1 MNSYHVNREFF
12 ATAASETCSISSSS
26 SCSIAPSSR
35 SQRIGSELPPLRPG
49 SSNRCPS
56 CNLPFNNSN
65 KRKLIDSNCGHAK
78 CYACMFKNQKCLL
91 CQKGAFSR
99 NRFRCQSLRGSP
111 VPSTKEEEPI
121 KRRSIC
127 NASSESGFQ
136 SYNTSMSSLEDR
148 NAIRRRIEDFVYG
161 GAANGGG
168 GTEDDLLSSAGGY
181 EDREMDRESM
191 VSGQSSFS
199 ELRPSSVRS
208 MSTSSSFFRN
218 NQKRHSMISWRKLK
232 HSTGSSSMSF
242 VDSASYA
249 APKRTF
255 QVPNTLKEED
265 EENFNNTLKKDS
277 KRLQYPLKT
286 LYFGHDDD
294 FADFDVVG
302 PGEDLVNRRW
312 VFTDSVHHLGSD
324 LPTNAGIIISGLPGT
339 GKTALVKH
347 MIRQSSFGRKGCKNA
362 RKLEPPTTVDI
373 LSSSVIAYHFCQ
385 SYNAPTCS
393 IPEFVHSLASL
404 LFQSVIPYRQ
414 VLLDDPDLQKRLS
427 LSACLINPR
436 RSFVEGILLPLKD
449 LFQDER
455 DLKSIVIDGLDEAEI
470 HRTDNRETI
479 STFISDTLP
488 EFPPWLK
495 VIVTLNAETQEEI
508 QKLLPFHRLSLDRST
523 DDERVMKDVSG
534 YVSKTI
540 KRHEDTMMDNIR
552 PASYGIWR
560 PTSPG
565 PKSPIDLLISHFLG
579 PPYYGNILFI
589 RLTLDLISRNFL
601 KIKSSNLHVLPIS
614 LSQIYLLEFNL
625 KFPSSAS
632 FEPYRNILSVLVT
645 PLNPLTVN
653 SLYQAVITLES
664 NSTLSMEEFKKMCNF
679 LNRFLMIRNDDT
691 IIFRHTSFRNWLIR
705 RNNPHDRKYLC
716 DPRMGHAGLARRLI
730 KMGNL
735 GPEPTL
741 ELGHHVLKA
750 NMFRPPKSVV
760 PTINDDAQSVN
771 ETDPINPYIR
781 SVDVQAIQDASEN
794 LDAALSCPRNLMA
807 PNIVIS
813 RLLLICGADPNSV
826 SPLFDNAPILGIFS
840 RKNYPEMVALLLKF
854 GADVN
859 KTNERGQTPLLM
871 HLLEEYRYDDDA
883 SAEILDLLILQHNC
897 DVKTCDSDGQTPLS
911 VAAHYGH
918 IKALEYILPYYRDLS
933 ETDEESLQNALV
945 AACISGQIDAV
956 ESLLRVSTAINGNS
970 VIHGETP
977 LTAASKNGHDYVVAI
992 LLRREGLINVNE
1004 TNLTGYTPM
1013 QVAIKNGHWAIVEL
1027 LMKAGSVALDKVDS
1041 DGRSCLMMASMNG
1054 DVNILEFLLSNLDE
1068 NILNL
1073 TDSKGYTALH
1083 WAVMSNKA
1091 TSVSA
1096 LLARNASIEIS
1107 DKEGQSPLHKAA
1119 SLGLVPILKLL
1130 LEPRKNESPDLNA
1143 YDNEGLRPVDR
1154 AIMGDHVPAIMC
1166 FLKKGAKL
1174 GQSTWTLAKCKPS
1187 VLLILLNKLLEDGNV
1202 LFSKG
1207 RLSDSSHRYEY
1218 ALKRLPSSNDLNTF
1232 PQHRGVFLRV
1242 KVHLLLNLSRSRRKN
1257 EEFAKAIDAASSVLD
1272 FQNDC
1277 YQAYWYRAKAIKDAI
1292 DAEAYNPDD
1301 GKPWNLDHVI
1311 NDLTEAVR
1319 LEPQDKDLTRF
1330 TILVKT
1336 LKNKQN
1342 SSNNNYEAAAGGAIK
1357 KTVAEVHSPNLDK
1370 IQALEIIED
1379 DRVPPPTPQD
1389 PPPPLSPTPKKLNSL
1404 PSSPVKDILIQN

>member
-1 MNSYHVNREFF
+1 M
-12 ATAASETCSISSSS
+12 
-26 SCSIAPSSR
+26 
-35 SQRIGSELPPLRPG
+35 
-49 SSNRCPS
+49 
-56 CNLPFNNSN
+56 
-65 KRKLIDSNCGHAK
+65 
-78 CYACMFKNQKCLL
+78 
-91 CQKGAFSR
+91 
-99 NRFRCQSLRGSP
+99 
-111 VPSTKEEEPI
+111 
-121 KRRSIC
+121 
-127 NASSESGFQ
+127 
-136 SYNTSMSSLEDR
+136 
-148 NAIRRRIEDFVYG
+148 
-161 GAANGGG
+161 
-168 GTEDDLLSSAGGY
+168 
-181 EDREMDRESM
+181 
-191 VSGQSSFS
+191 
-199 ELRPSSVRS
+199 
-208 MSTSSSFFRN
+208 
-218 NQKRHSMISWRKLK
+218 LK
-232 HSTGSSSMSF
+232 
-242 VDSASYA
+242 
-249 APKRTF
+249 
-255 QVPNTLKEED
+255 
-265 EENFNNTLKKDS
+265 
-277 KRLQYPLKT
+277 
-286 LYFGHDDD
+286 
-294 FADFDVVG
+294 
-302 PGEDLVNRRW
+302 
-312 VFTDSVHHLGSD
+312 
-324 LPTNAGIIISGLPGT
+324 
-339 GKTALVKH
+339 
-347 MIRQSSFGRKGCKNA
+347 
-362 RKLEPPTTVDI
+362 
-373 LSSSVIAYHFCQ
+373 
-385 SYNAPTCS
+385 
-393 IPEFVHSLASL
+393 
-404 LFQSVIPYRQ
+404 
-414 VLLDDPDLQKRLS
+414 
-427 LSACLINPR
+427 
-436 RSFVEGILLPLKD
+436 
-449 LFQDER
+449 
-455 DLKSIVIDGLDEAEI
+455 
-470 HRTDNRETI
+470 
-479 STFISDTLP
+479 
-488 EFPPWLK
+488 
-495 VIVTLNAETQEEI
+495 TQEEI

-565 PKSPIDLLISHFLG
+565 PKSPIDLPNFPFSWATLLWKHTLYSTHTGSHF
-579 PPYYGNILFI
+579 
-589 RLTLDLISRNFL
+589 T
-601 KIKSSNLHVLPIS
+601 
-614 LSQIYLLEFNL
+614 
-625 KFPSSAS
+625 SAS

-716 DPRMGHAGLARRLI
+716 DPRMGHAGLAR
-730 KMGNL
+730 
-735 GPEPTL
+735 P
-741 ELGHHVLKA
+741 

-760 PTINDDAQSVN
+760 PTINDDAQSAN

-794 LDAALSCPRNLMA
+794 LDAALS
-807 PNIVIS
+807 S
-813 RLLLICGADPNSV
+813 DPNSV

-854 GADVN
+854 GAD
-859 KTNERGQTPLLM
+859 
-871 HLLEEYRYDDDA
+871 EYRYDDDA

-977 LTAASKNGHDYVVAI
+977 LTAAI
-992 LLRREGLINVNE
+992 
-1004 TNLTGYTPM
+1004 
-1013 QVAIKNGHWAIVEL
+1013 AIKNGHWAIVEL

-1207 RLSDSSHRYEY
+1207 RLSDSSHRYE
-1218 ALKRLPSSNDLNTF
+1218 
-1232 PQHRGVFLRV
+1232 GVFLRV

-1389 PPPPLSPTPKKLNSL
+1389 PPPPLSPTPKKTKFFTF
-1404 PSSPVKDILIQN
+1404 VTR